1 MNVTVAL
8 ASTALVTSLLVALP
22 ARAQEAQ
29 STAPVAAPA
38 PTEGV
43 ISYPPEFF
51 ASAQPTN
58 AHEMLLR
65 LPGFTVDVGDEVRGF
80 EGAAGNVLIDGQRP
94 TTKTDDLEEV
104 LRRVPASQVARIDL
118 IRGGAPGIDMQ
129 GKSILA
135 NVVRK
140 SGGGF
145 RGLFAV
151 ANSHIYDGR
160 NTPGVRLELS
170 GGRDGRNWE
179 GSARYGEGVDDGMGE
194 GPNLRVGPDGTV
206 QRRSFFD
213 SEGWVQQYTVTGA
226 YEQPLAGGKI
236 RVNGRAFWD
245 KFKGQEDNLF
255 SFPAP
260 LLEATDMEQ
269 DTFETELGGRYTRN
283 FGAATTLDVV
293 ALRQDEDMTFFETF
307 AGASS
312 FRFDLDRETSESI
325 LRATVK
331 HRRSEALSFE
341 VGAEGAFNV
350 LESETGLIDNGVI
363 VDVPNANV
371 RVEEKRGEV
380 FAKATWKPWQAWTL
394 EAGLRYEGSAISAE
408 GDATLEKTLYYAKPR
423 FAVTWAPTAATQVRF
438 RFERVV
444 GQLDFDD
451 FVAESELSTG
461 VVTAGNPDLV
471 PEQAWVTEAAIEQ
484 RFWGDAAIVL
494 TARHSALT
502 DVIDRAPVF
511 TPGGGVFDAPSNIG
525 DGTKDELIADLT
537 LPLARLGLKGALLK
551 GNVTWRESEVTDPT
565 TGQKREIS
573 ALRPVE
579 WEATFT
585 QDLPRWKT
593 SFGVEA
599 YGAWRDTYYRYN
611 EISTDKLKTF
621 VKPFVEYRPRP
632 DIVIRGEIQ
641 NVTERGFRHTR
652 QVYGGPRNTSPLLY
666 TDDRD
671 IQFGRMYWIR
681 VRKTFGA

>member
-1 MNVTVAL
+1 MNVTAAL
-8 ASTALVTSLLVALP
+8 ASTALVTTLLAAWP
-22 ARAQEAQ
+22 AMAQEA
-29 STAPVAAPA
+29 APA
-38 PTEGV
+38 AAATQGV

-65 LPGFTVDVGDEVRGF
+65 LPGFTVEVGSTVRGF

-104 LRRVPASQVARIDL
+104 LRRVPASQVARIEL

-129 GKSILA
+129 GKTILA

-145 RGLFAV
+145 RGLFAL

-170 GGRDGRNWE
+170 GGKDGRNWE

-194 GPNLRVGPDGTV
+194 GPNVQVGPGGV
-206 QRRSFFD
+206 VRRRSFVD
-213 SEGWVQQYTVTGA
+213 SEGWVQQYTLTGA

-245 KFKGQEDNLF
+245 KFKGQEDNF
-255 SFPAP
+255 ISFPTR
-260 LLEATDMEQ
+260 LTEFTDQEQ
-269 DTFETELGGRYTRN
+269 DTFQTELGGRYIRP
-283 FGAATTLDVV
+283 FGTATTLDVV
-293 ALRQDEDMTFFETF
+293 GLRQTKDQTFFETSD
-307 AGASS
+307 GASS
-312 FRFDLDRETSESI
+312 SRFDRDRESAESI
-325 LRATVK
+325 LRAVVK
-331 HRRSEALSFE
+331 HRRSDALSFE
-341 VGAEGAFNV
+341 VGAEGAFNE
-350 LESETGLIDNGVI
+350 LESKTGLISGGVV
-363 VDVPNANV
+363 VDVPNGNV

-380 FAKATWKPWQAWTL
+380 FAKGTWKPWSEMTL

-408 GDATLEKTLYYAKPR
+408 GDATLEKTLYFAKPR
-423 FAVTWAPTAATQVRF
+423 FAATWAPTDSTQLRF

-444 GQLDFDD
+444 GQLNFDD
-451 FVAESELSTG
+451 FIAESELATG
-461 VVTAGNPDLV
+461 VVTAGNPDLD

-484 RFWGDAAIVL
+484 RFWGDGAIVL
-494 TARHSALT
+494 TIRHSALT

-511 TPGGGVFDAPSNIG
+511 APGGRVFDGPSNIG

-537 LPLARLGLKGALLK
+537 LPLAKFGLKGGLLK
-551 GNVTWRESEVTDPT
+551 GNLTWRESEVTDPT

-573 ALRPVE
+573 KLRPLE
-579 WEATFT
+579 WEATFS
-585 QDLPRWKT
+585 QDLPRWNT
-593 SFGVEA
+593 TFGVEA
-599 YGAWRDTYYRYN
+599 YSAWRETYYRYN
-611 EISTDKLKTF
+611 EIRTDKLKTF

-632 DIVIRGEIQ
+632 DVVIRAEIQ

-652 QVYGGPRNTSPLLY
+652 QVYGGPRSTSPLLY

-681 VRKTFGA
+681 VRKTFGS